1 MTEVKSLL
9 KNINDGKNTTK
20 FLEILFTMSEDPT
33 NREEIISQSK
43 KKTNS
48 QKDGIEILLNVLKEE
63 DLEAIN
69 QACGA
74 LGNLCNSKEVREEI
88 IEEKGGKFLLTQCS
102 AEKLIKLF
110 KHKDEELNIALVHVW
125 VVNFLKFFLISKNLA
140 KSSQARKIWLKKN
153 GLDVFLPFL
162 ASKDKKLVK
171 LTLQSFVS
179 FLTDGKI
186 KLTTKNEKKIFV
198 SKSKILKINLILLLK
213 F

>member
-88 IEEKGGKFLLTQCS
+88 IEEKGGKFLSTQRS

-125 VVNFLKFFLISKNLA
+125 VVKFF
-140 KSSQARKIWLKKN
+140 
-153 GLDVFLPFL
+153 
-162 ASKDKKLVK
+162 
-171 LTLQSFVS
+171 
-179 FLTDGKI
+179 
-186 KLTTKNEKKIFV
+186 
-198 SKSKILKINLILLLK
+198 K
-213 F
+213 FFKFQRI